1 MEDQACPNSQAKIAS
16 RLLLRRFAISCPAAS
31 GWMMVSVH
39 NKSNI
44 SVLPYID
51 RVKDDK
57 FIDQT
62 RSLSCKTV

>member
-1 MEDQACPNSQAKIAS
+1 
-16 RLLLRRFAISCPAAS
+16 
-31 GWMMVSVH
+31 MMVSVH